1 MYEISC
7 YGMVLQN
14 GWSFCQWLFMTLLDN
29 FEYAGP
35 SCSWILTCCLD
46 FSLILL
52 RIISKIIGANDGN
65 RCQNILTILL
75 RHLIWNWSCPTGWNC
90 RNFFFIFLCFI
101 DTFGQGLEPST
112 SVTSRSN
119 FQCLLCQG
127 GFETSGKHKTFK
139 IFSSSFE
146 YSSINRKILWK
157 CMEILYKCNIS
168 QRNCFLIWKLCVFL
182 MFRNL
187 LDIVST

>member
-1 MYEISC
+1 
-7 YGMVLQN
+7 MVLQN

-90 RNFFFIFLCFI
+90 RKFFFLFFYALQTLLGRGWNQALPLLPGPIFSAYYVKEVSKHQENTKLSKYSAVQF
-101 DTFGQGLEPST
+101 T
-112 SVTSRSN
+112 SFVFSW
-119 FQCLLCQG
+119 C
-127 GFETSGKHKTFK
+127 FET
-139 IFSSSFE
+139 
-146 YSSINRKILWK
+146 
-157 CMEILYKCNIS
+157 
-168 QRNCFLIWKLCVFL
+168 FL
-182 MFRNL
+182 
-187 LDIVST
+187 T